1 VATGT
6 LAPLG
11 AASYPVFVYRPAVS
25 LPASSPRLVALSQL
39 QFASFGMVSFRGDF
53 HPQDDVH
60 AGRTRSEAGA
70 EGDRLLQRPVRQLT
84 RRQYGQYT
92 LSEEKKWTF
101 CLLQTCQE
109 QTASQSSARVWQSP
123 S

>member
-11 AASYPVFVYRPAVS
+11 AASYPVFVHRPAVS
-25 LPASSPRLVALSQL
+25 LPASSPRLVTLSQL

-60 AGRTRSEAGA
+60 AGRTRSAAG
-70 EGDRLLQRPVRQLT
+70 GRLRPTDSFNGMFDSPVPRD
-84 RRQYGQYT
+84 
-92 LSEEKKWTF
+92 LSGS
-101 CLLQTCQE
+101 L
-109 QTASQSSARVWQSP
+109 
-123 S
+123 